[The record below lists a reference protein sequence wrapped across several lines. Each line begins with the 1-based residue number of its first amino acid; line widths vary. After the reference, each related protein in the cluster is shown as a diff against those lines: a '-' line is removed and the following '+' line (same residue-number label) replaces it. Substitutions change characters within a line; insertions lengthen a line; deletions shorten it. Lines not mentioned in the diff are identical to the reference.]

1 MVNVG
6 IYQDELHYK
15 FHGKIGSHDIDEV
28 VRLLPYVA
36 VVPGQFMAM
45 HGGLS
50 PDFVKRCSGLAGNFT
65 TCISRAVGH
74 NTVWADP
81 HEGTGW
87 IPSQRGPDFYK
98 FGLNAAQKF
107 LESNGL
113 KGIYRGHEQVMEGY
127 TSIGT
132 SDSFVAT
139 VFSAADYCGVF
150 CLNGR
155 MPARPP
161 PFEEDVFSLPGE
173 DNEGA
178 FVLADLVSGERDV
191 RRMSG
196 SLTRKLAANFTATG
210 EWCAG
215 SGFMER
221 GRRILSPD
229 LESFIQKNHKRHR
242 DLGHEDSCTLGQA
255 ETGSL
260 KEDVRRILS
269 TSKDSDER
277 QEHKNSGPLQHLL

>member
-1 MVNVG
+1 M
-6 IYQDELHYK
+6 
-15 FHGKIGSHDIDEV
+15 
-28 VRLLPYVA
+28 
-36 VVPGQFMAM
+36 
-45 HGGLS
+45 
-50 PDFVKRCSGLAGNFT
+50 
-65 TCISRAVGH
+65 
-74 NTVWADP
+74 
-81 HEGTGW
+81 
-87 IPSQRGPDFYK
+87 
-98 FGLNAAQKF
+98 
-107 LESNGL
+107 
-113 KGIYRGHEQVMEGY
+113 
-127 TSIGT
+127 
-132 SDSFVAT
+132 
-139 VFSAADYCGVF
+139 
-150 CLNGR
+150 
-155 MPARPP
+155 
-161 PFEEDVFSLPGE
+161 
-173 DNEGA
+173 
-178 FVLADLVSGERDV
+178 LADLVSGERDV